1 MRLTNNKTYCEQQC
15 DYGEHGECFFDSVE
29 ESFDCFERKIYEKLK
44 EYEELEEQGLLVRLP
59 CKVGNRT
66 YQIVTKSERINKGGC
81 TCCTTAFGSDC
92 NCDYYIED
100 DEECINLTGNKSYQ
114 IISRGF
120 QIKDFYDFGKTV
132 FLTKEEAEQKIKEME
147 REDK

>member
-1 MRLTNNKTYCEQQC
+1 MRLTTNQNYCDDC
-15 DYGEHGECFFDSVE
+15 DFGREKECFFNDKE
-29 ESFDCFERKIYEKLK
+29 KFNCKDKQIYEKLR
-44 EYEELEEQGLLVRLP
+44 EYEDLEEQGLLVRLP

-66 YQIVTKSERINKGGC
+66 YQIVTKSERINNGGC

-132 FLTKEEAEQKIKEME
+132 FLTKEEAEQKLKEME